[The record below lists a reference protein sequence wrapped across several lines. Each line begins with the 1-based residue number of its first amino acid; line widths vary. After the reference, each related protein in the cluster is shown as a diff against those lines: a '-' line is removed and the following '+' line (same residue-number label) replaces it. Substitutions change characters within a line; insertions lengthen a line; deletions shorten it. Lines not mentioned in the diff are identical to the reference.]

1 MGNSY
6 LVPSGKS
13 FKKQRKIREEKS
25 PYSLKIIPIKELPGS
40 DELKKT
46 GNKDN
51 NISQQTGKPKLL
63 DEVTAFMRMRHYSI
77 RTEKAYLEWIRRYII
92 FHNKKHPAE
101 MGEKEINQFLN
112 HLAVKENVSA
122 STQNL
127 ALCSIIFLYKHILKK
142 EVGELEM
149 IWAKKGKKL
158 PVVFSRK
165 EVKKVIDTLS
175 GPKWIM
181 VNLLYGSG
189 LRLMECV
196 RLRVKDID
204 FEYGNIVIRDGK
216 GKKDRVTVLPEKLKE
231 KLEQHLEKVEK
242 LHKKDLEEGYGAV
255 YLPDALARKYKNA
268 CRELGWQYVF
278 PASQITM
285 DERTGAIRRHHIDE
299 SVLQKAVK
307 EAIKK
312 AGIRKQ
318 GSCHTFR
325 HSFATHLLEDGYD
338 IRTVQD
344 LLGHENVN
352 TTMIYTH
359 VMKKGGLGVKS
370 PADRL

>member
-1 MGNSY
+1 MREKNPSY
-6 LVPSGKS
+6 SIKIVP
-13 FKKQRKIREEKS
+13 
-25 PYSLKIIPIKELPGS
+25 LNELPGK
-40 DELKKT
+40 DELT
-46 GNKDN
+46 IPGNKEN
-51 NISQQTGKPKLL
+51 NFSQQRDKPKLL
-63 DEVTAFMRMRHYSI
+63 DKVTAFMRTRHYSK
-77 RTEKAYLEWIRRYII
+77 RTEEAYLDWIKRYIV

-127 ALCSIIFLYKHILKK
+127 ALCAIIFLYKHILKK
-142 EVGELEM
+142 DPGELNFT
-149 IWAKKGKKL
+149 WAKKGKKL
-158 PVVFSRK
+158 PVVFSRT
-165 EVKKVIDTLS
+165 EVGKIISKLS
-175 GPKWIM
+175 GVNWIM
-181 VNLLYGSG
+181 INLLYGSG

-204 FEYGNIVIRDGK
+204 FENNNIVVRDGK
-216 GKKDRVTVLPEKLKE
+216 GKKDRITVLPEKLKE
-231 KLEQHLEKVEK
+231 KLELHLEKVEK
-242 LHKKDLEEGYGAV
+242 LHKKDLEEGYGTV
-255 YLPDALARKYKNA
+255 HLPDALEKKYRNA
-268 CRELGWQYVF
+268 SRELGWQYIF
-278 PASQITM
+278 PASQISF
-285 DERTGAIRRHHIDE
+285 DERTGKSRRHHVDE

-307 EAIKK
+307 DAIKK

-359 VMKKGGLGVKS
+359 VMKRGGLGVKS
-370 PADRL
+370 PADKL